1 MTRDPEILLQA
12 ENQYPNEENKKKIR
26 AKYAKLKKL
35 YNFTFQPLSEMAL
48 GPDVSPLVKNYSTN
62 GHTFAPTSASIKL

>member
-1 MTRDPEILLQA
+1 MTCDPEILLQA

-35 YNFTFQPLSEMAL
+35 FNFTFSACSRNGPGLGSES
-48 GPDVSPLVKNYSTN
+48 VSIEYS
-62 GHTFAPTSASIKL
+62 LDMDRRE

>member
-1 MTRDPEILLQA
+1 MLKFCTLRGNHLKKNPKMTRDPEILLQA

-35 YNFTFQPLSEMAL
+35 FNFTF
-48 GPDVSPLVKNYSTN
+48 
-62 GHTFAPTSASIKL
+62 SASTRNGLGDRD

>member
-48 GPDVSPLVKNYSTN
+48 GPDVSPLVENY
-62 GHTFAPTSASIKL
+62 LV